1 MFLSN
6 NTLLYLIV
14 GTFTGLFPF
23 QLYDLLVLEV
33 GLKVDYDLHYVML
46 LYLLLC
52 FPQ

>member
-6 NTLLYLIV
+6 NTLLCIIV
-14 GTFTGLFPF
+14 GTFTGLFCF
-23 QLYDLLVLEV
+23 QLYDLLLLEV
-33 GLKVDYDLHYVML
+33 GLKVDFNLHYVML